1 MAQLTRVLSS
11 EWTKIKTVRST
22 VWTLALTFL
31 TTVVIGVLFCLLVRY
46 LIPAGE
52 RGVFDPTFT
61 SFGGI
66 SMGQLAVICFGVLV
80 VTSEYSSGMIRASL
94 SAVPQRGLLM
104 GAKTLVGVGA
114 ALAVG
119 LVTAFVSFFLGQLV
133 LGSELNTSI
142 GEPGVLRAVIGAG
155 VYLALMA
162 ALSMGVAWLLRS
174 PMLSF
179 GILIPLFFLV
189 SGILG
194 MIPRARDVAQFLPDQ
209 AGSTI
214 MAVGDMGEF
223 GGIDRAYGPWGGLLI
238 MVLWVAAA
246 LAAGY
251 ATLKSRDA

>member
-31 TTVVIGVLFCLLVRY
+31 LTVVIGVGLCLLIRF
-46 LIPAGE
+46 LIPAE
-52 RGVFDPTFT
+52 DRGVFDPTFT

-66 SMGQLAVICFGVLV
+66 GMGQLAVICFGVLV

-94 SAVPQRGLLM
+94 AAVPQRGLFM
-104 GAKTLVGVGA
+104 GAKAIVAVGV

-119 LVTAFVSFFLGQLV
+119 LVTAFVSFFLGQLA
-133 LGSELNTSI
+133 LGSELNASI
-142 GEPGVLRAVIGAG
+142 GEPGVLRAVVGAG

-162 ALSMGVAWLLRS
+162 ALSMGVAWLLRT

-179 GILIPLFFLV
+179 GVLIPLFFLV
-189 SGILG
+189 SGILS
-194 MIPRARDVAQFLPDQ
+194 IVPHVQDVAQFLPDQ
-209 AGSTI
+209 AGAAI
-214 MAVGDMGEF
+214 MAAGDMGEF

-251 ATLKSRDA
+251 ATLRSRDA